1 MYIRN
6 LLFRRKIG
14 IIESLIA
21 IGTAGMAQL
30 GMWEGE
36 GVILPYTQRKK
47 MRVDHEIKIRWS
59 KWGSVVLVLS
69 EISNFKKKI

>member
-1 MYIRN
+1 
-6 LLFRRKIG
+6 
-14 IIESLIA
+14 
-21 IGTAGMAQL
+21 MAQL

-47 MRVDHEIKIRWS
+47 MRVDHEIKISWS
-59 KWGSVVLVLS
+59 KCGSVVLVLS